1 MERFPSSHTL
11 ATASISFP
19 FRKSC
24 VIDSRAP
31 WSFTSKLKRIYN
43 LIKNKLYTNSLFRLG
58 KLKERPTIKSEK
70 KLTYNLAMDRK
81 KKQ

>member
-24 VIDSRAP
+24 VIDSRAHG
-31 WSFTSKLKRIYN
+31 SFMSKLKRIYN
-43 LIKNKLYTNSLFRLG
+43 LIKNKLSTDPLFRLG
-58 KLKERPTIKSEK
+58 KLKEKPTI
-70 KLTYNLAMDRK
+70 
-81 KKQ
+81 